1 MYSLT
6 RRCGKRNHV
15 YGKHF
20 TKNGKSNAV
29 AKLQRKN
36 DTTMYT
42 DKGESYDGLV
52 LDGYK
57 HKKINHPKT
66 IIIAKARM

>member
-1 MYSLT
+1 MEKGSMRMENILQKTEKVMRLRNYS
-6 RRCGKRNHV
+6 
-15 YGKHF
+15 
-20 TKNGKSNAV
+20 
-29 AKLQRKN
+29 AKTIPLN

-42 DKGESYDGLV
+42 DKGKSYDGLV

-57 HKKINHPKT
+57 PKKINHPKT

>member
-1 MYSLT
+1 MENILQKTEKVMRLRNYS
-6 RRCGKRNHV
+6 
-15 YGKHF
+15 
-20 TKNGKSNAV
+20 
-29 AKLQRKN
+29 AKTIPLN